1 MRVYHRLQGA
11 QLAGFL
17 FDLHRIDLMD
27 HIIQPVRHLPHV
39 VCHHA
44 DFIGIRGRK
53 FLIQMSFCHIF
64 CVLL

>member
-1 MRVYHRLQGA
+1 MRIDHGLQGA

-17 FDLHRIDLMD
+17 FNLHRIDLMD
-27 HIIQPVRHLPHV
+27 HIIQPVRHLPHT

-53 FLIQMSFCHIF
+53 FLIQMPFCHIF